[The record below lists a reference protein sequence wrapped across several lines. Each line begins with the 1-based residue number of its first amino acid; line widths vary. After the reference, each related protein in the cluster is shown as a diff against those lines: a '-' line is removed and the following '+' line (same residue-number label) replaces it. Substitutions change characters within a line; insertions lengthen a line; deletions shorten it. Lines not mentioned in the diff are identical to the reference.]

1 MRLIS
6 AVSGVQIPAPPFF
19 TRLKGARVNM
29 RCETSRLGHC
39 GRKTV
44 FLAGV
49 FLLAIAVLFFSGTFR
64 SAGAAPEK
72 KGKPAAEKDTG
83 AVNDANLQAS
93 LKRVDELLK
102 KNEYVTSLRTSLKI
116 NEYTREVLATA
127 KVIKGH
133 YEKAVNDP
141 AIPTKD
147 KEQLYLKLKGLNQL
161 IPRYTTA
168 YENSLYNLGYIYA
181 KRNESERA
189 RKYLSE
195 YLQTTP
201 FSSSRDSK
209 WMKAKTLLLELYSLE
224 GEF

>member
-1 MRLIS
+1 MRSDSPRFRHPGRTAVFS
-6 AVSGVQIPAPPFF
+6 AVVVLLVAAFFISGPLCRAQ
-19 TRLKGARVNM
+19 
-29 RCETSRLGHC
+29 
-39 GRKTV
+39 
-44 FLAGV
+44 
-49 FLLAIAVLFFSGTFR
+49 
-64 SAGAAPEK
+64 AAPEK
-72 KGKPAAEKDTG
+72 KAKPAAQKESG
-83 AVNDANLQAS
+83 AINDANLQAS
-93 LKRVDELLK
+93 LKGVEDLLK
-102 KNEYVTSLRTSLKI
+102 KNEYVASLRTTLKI

-141 AIPTKD
+141 AVPTKD

-189 RKYLSE
+189 RKYLTE

-201 FSSSRDSK
+201 FSTSRDSK

>member
-1 MRLIS
+1 MRYE
-6 AVSGVQIPAPPFF
+6 A
-19 TRLKGARVNM
+19 
-29 RCETSRLGHC
+29 SRLMC
-39 GRKTV
+39 SGRKAAL
-44 FLAGV
+44 FAAV
-49 FLLAIAVLFFSGTFR
+49 FLLVTAVFFACGTFHP
-64 SAGAAPEK
+64 AGAAPEK
-72 KGKPAAEKDTG
+72 KAKPAAEKDTG

-102 KNEYVTSLRTSLKI
+102 KNEYVASLRTSLKI

-141 AIPTKD
+141 AVPTKD

>member
-1 MRLIS
+1 MSKGGTVHMKLDFPRFRHPGRAAVLS
-6 AVSGVQIPAPPFF
+6 AVV
-19 TRLKGARVNM
+19 V
-29 RCETSRLGHC
+29 
-39 GRKTV
+39 
-44 FLAGV
+44 
-49 FLLAIAVLFFSGTFR
+49 LLVAAFFFSGLFCPV
-64 SAGAAPEK
+64 GATPEK
-72 KGKPAAEKDTG
+72 KAKPAAQKESG
-83 AVNDANLQAS
+83 AINDANLQAS
-93 LKRVDELLK
+93 LKQVEELLK

-116 NEYTREVLATA
+116 HDYTKEVLATA

-141 AIPTKD
+141 AVPTKD

-168 YENSLYNLGYIYA
+168 YEASLYNLGYIYA
-181 KRNESERA
+181 RRNESDRA
-189 RKYLSE
+189 RKYLTE

-201 FSSSRDSK
+201 FTTSRDSK